1 MANPV
6 PRVLHPDWL
15 HKKVREKDDKFRQ
28 RKLADMFSSANK
40 DGVLDKNHSVAQ
52 DDMDDIEDFCKEN
65 KPGVK
70 GPKPIARSY
79 EVNKEQFGREQQES
93 KDPKCDDDISFENID
108 KNVDYQGWL
117 EVRKRKW
124 KGIVEKKKKRRLV
137 LMIVYILLEFILQR
151 AGFDLDQNVV
161 Q

>member
-1 MANPV
+1 MKNPV

-15 HKKVREKDDKFRQ
+15 HKKVREKEDKFRQ

-40 DGVLDKNHSVAQ
+40 DGVLDTKHSVAQ
-52 DDMDDIEDFCKEN
+52 DNVDDIEDFCKEN
-65 KPGVK
+65 RPGVK

-79 EVNKEQFGREQQES
+79 DVNKEQPEREQLES
-93 KDPKCDDDISFENID
+93 KDPKCDDISSQNID

-124 KGIVEKKKKRRLV
+124 KGILEKKKKRR
-137 LMIVYILLEFILQR
+137 
-151 AGFDLDQNVV
+151 
-161 Q
+161 